1 MVLSRYSAREIAC
14 LTGSPVQGKRTPCTS
29 RLFIAGIFLVSKL
42 MDLNFGGWREVITLR
57 GLDLVWDFGGK
68 ILC

>member
-1 MVLSRYSAREIAC
+1 MGRADVRGL
-14 LTGSPVQGKRTPCTS
+14 L
-29 RLFIAGIFLVSKL
+29 IAGIFLVSKL